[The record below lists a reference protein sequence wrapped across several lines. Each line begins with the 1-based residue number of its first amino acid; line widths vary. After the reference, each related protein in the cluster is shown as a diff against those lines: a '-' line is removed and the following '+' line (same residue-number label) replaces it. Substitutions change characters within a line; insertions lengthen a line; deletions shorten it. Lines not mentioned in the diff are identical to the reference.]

1 MKRCEKIRPKNKAV
15 TKTCFQITDMYVRDI
30 QTGMTAHDKEP
41 TIVKETAA
49 TALVEG
55 NNVLGEIDCHYQFYQ
70 LS

>member
-1 MKRCEKIRPKNKAV
+1 
-15 TKTCFQITDMYVRDI
+15 MYVRDI

-55 NNVLGEIDCHYQFYQ
+55 NNVLGEINCHSQFHQ